1 LIASFSSNDRD
12 PAVRIRIGRCVYCES
27 TRYPKKDD
35 RRLGDEHVIPE
46 SLGGNL
52 ILEQAACEGCER
64 KVNVFEQSIMK
75 TVLYAP
81 RVHLGIRRKKRK
93 RGEDTLTLDATV
105 NGKEVKVSLPIKR
118 VPLMLF
124 FVMMDAPGILIG
136 RPADIPSF
144 NGAWVKPFLEDGPRM
159 PQGLQGMATPAL
171 DTHRFMQFLA
181 KIGHCYAVS
190 VLGDTFEPIL
200 SDMILADPAP
210 PPNFYLI
217 GSYGNSRTDDPT
229 ANLHELDVSWQSAD
243 GVEYAVVRIRMFAK
257 LGAPTYR
264 VIVGE
269 RR

>member
-1 LIASFSSNDRD
+1 MATFSSNDRD
-12 PAVRIRIGRCVYCES
+12 PAVRIRIGKCVYCGN
-27 TRYPKKDD
+27 TRYHEKDE

-52 ILEQAACEGCER
+52 ILEQAACENCER
-64 KVNVFEQSIMK
+64 KVNVFEQSILK

-124 FVMMDAPGILIG
+124 FIVMDSPGILIG
-136 RPADIPSF
+136 RPPDIPSF

-171 DTHRFMQFLA
+171 DTHKFMQFLA
-181 KIGHCYAVS
+181 KIAHCYAVS
-190 VLGDTFEPIL
+190 VLRDEFRPIL
-200 SDMILADPAP
+200 SDAILADPAP

-217 GSYGNSRTDDPT
+217 GGYGNSRTDDPT
-229 ANLHELDVSWQSAD
+229 ANLHELDVGWHSSD

-264 VIVGE
+264 VVVGE
-269 RR
+269 RK

>member
-1 LIASFSSNDRD
+1 M
-12 PAVRIRIGRCVYCES
+12 
-27 TRYPKKDD
+27 
-35 RRLGDEHVIPE
+35 
-46 SLGGNL
+46 NL
-52 ILEQAACEGCER
+52 
-64 KVNVFEQSIMK
+64 FEQSIMK

-124 FVMMDAPGILIG
+124 FIMMDAPGILIG
-136 RPADIPSF
+136 RPANIPSF
-144 NGAWVKPFLEDGPRM
+144 NGAWVKPFLEHGPRM

-171 DTHRFMQFLA
+171 DTHKFMQFLA

-190 VLGDTFEPIL
+190 VLGHTFKPIL

-217 GSYGNSRTDDPT
+217 GSYGNARTDDPT

-243 GVEYAVVRIRMFAK
+243 GVEYAVVSIRMFAK

-264 VIVGE
+264 VVAGE
-269 RR
+269 RK